1 MYSLS
6 NISLGIQI
14 YKLEKMIE
22 ENDVYDFAGN
32 NVKEQM
38 EAEVER
44 LQKIYNEEEKGE
56 ELI

>member
-14 YKLEKMIE
+14 YKLEKMIK

-44 LQKIYNEEEKGE
+44 LQKIYDEEEKVE
-56 ELI
+56 